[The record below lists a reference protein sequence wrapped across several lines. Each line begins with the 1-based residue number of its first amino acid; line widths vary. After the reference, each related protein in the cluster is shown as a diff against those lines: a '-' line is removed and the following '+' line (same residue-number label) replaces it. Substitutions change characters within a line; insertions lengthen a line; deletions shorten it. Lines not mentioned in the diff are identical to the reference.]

1 MVKFKRASLKVLM
14 KPMFILISKQ
24 VMEFFEPFD
33 PEKFSCPKTRKVKV
47 GYSPTANQI
56 EADLAALLANL

>member
-1 MVKFKRASLKVLM
+1 
-14 KPMFILISKQ
+14 
-24 VMEFFEPFD
+24 MEFNQIFEALV
-33 PEKFSCPKTRKVKV
+33 KAKTRKVKV

>member
-1 MVKFKRASLKVLM
+1 MA
-14 KPMFILISKQ
+14 
-24 VMEFFEPFD
+24 EPGSAHLNSEGGSIITVD
-33 PEKFSCPKTRKVKV
+33 LLVITKTRKVKV

>member
-1 MVKFKRASLKVLM
+1 
-14 KPMFILISKQ
+14 
-24 VMEFFEPFD
+24 MEFRRSWKIKSLVGVSIRCYNAKLVTEI
-33 PEKFSCPKTRKVKV
+33 STSKTRKVKV